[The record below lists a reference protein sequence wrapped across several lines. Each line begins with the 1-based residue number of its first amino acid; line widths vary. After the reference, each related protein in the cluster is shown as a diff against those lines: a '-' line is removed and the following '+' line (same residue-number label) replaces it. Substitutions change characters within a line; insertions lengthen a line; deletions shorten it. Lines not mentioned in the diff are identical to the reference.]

1 MAMHVGSQGL
11 SSDEWL
17 RFQVQMGVTYIDAS
31 PGHGLGIE
39 ETNCWQ
45 ADKLARFR
53 EHVESF
59 GLVLSAMH
67 LPLHSGGIRDQ
78 PWPDILLAGPNRD
91 REIDQV
97 CQSIEA
103 AGKAGI
109 GTLLYNLAL
118 VHVLRTPWRTP
129 GRGGSTYSHY
139 DWEVSKKDPLLP
151 HAPVSEEEEWE
162 RIEYFV
168 ERVIPVAESAGVR
181 MGCHQH
187 DPGIP
192 AGERYGGVTRVLG
205 SIDGVKRFVA
215 LNDSPYHGLNFCQG
229 TISEMCNS
237 PEEVY
242 DAIRYFGSRKRIFFV
257 HFRNI
262 RGTPTNFDEVYP
274 DEGQIDFTKAIRIY
288 KEVGYDGILVPDHV
302 PQAPDDPGSWRAHAF
317 CLGYIKAL
325 IAMVESEA

>member
-1 MAMHVGSQGL
+1 MYTDQ
-11 SSDEWL
+11 WL
-17 RFQVQMGVTYIDAS
+17 RFLRQMGVTYIDAS
-31 PGHGLGIE
+31 PSTGLGIE
-39 ETNCWQ
+39 DDGRWH

-59 GLVLSAMH
+59 GLVLSAIH
-67 LPLHSGGIRDQ
+67 LPLSSGGVANQ
-78 PWPDILLAGPNRD
+78 PWPDIVLAGPDRD
-91 REIDQV
+91 RQIDLV

-103 AGKAGI
+103 AAKAGI

-129 GRGGSTYSHY
+129 GRGGATYSHF

-151 HAPVSEEEEWE
+151 FAPVSEEEEWE
-162 RIEYFV
+162 RIKYFV
-168 ERVIPVAESAGVR
+168 DRVIPVAEAVQVR

-192 AGERYGGVTRVLG
+192 PGERYGGVPRVLG
-205 SIDGVKRFVA
+205 TIEGVKRFVE
-215 LNDSPYHGLNFCQG
+215 LRDSPYHGLNFCQG
-229 TISEMCNS
+229 TISEMCSS

-262 RGTPTNFDEVYP
+262 RGTPTKFDEVYP
-274 DEGQIDFTKAIRIY
+274 DEGQIDFCKAIRIY
-288 KEVGYDGILVPDHV
+288 KEVGYDGLLVPDHV
-302 PQAPDDPGSWRAHAF
+302 PEAPDDPGGFRAHAF
-317 CLGYIKAL
+317 SLGYIKAL